1 MPISSIQEHVSGKL
15 VIYQNDRLFGEEVT
29 FLRKT
34 NPGLQLAALAAVL
47 LACMMLIFP
56 EPSFRASI
64 KGIAIW
70 WDVLFPALFPFF
82 VISEMMLGIGIV
94 HFFGTLLDPMM
105 RPLFRVPGIG
115 GFVMAMG
122 FASGYPIGARLTSQL
137 WDQRIV
143 TREEGERLVAFT
155 TSSDPIFLIG
165 AVSVGFFHSPS
176 LAGLL
181 AAAHYGSAVLVG
193 LMMRFHGKP
202 REGHGVQTR
211 EAKAPK
217 VSRIGIW
224 KQSFRAMH
232 TARLQDGRTLGV
244 MLTQALSSGLQ
255 LSFVI
260 GGLVVFFSVVMEVL
274 ASAGVMSF
282 IYTGVQTVLQGAG
295 IPSVLAEAVVN
306 GFFEVTLGAK
316 EAGSAIGI
324 PPMYKAAIAAWVLSW
339 AGLSV
344 HAQIVSVL
352 HRTPFRYTPFLFARF
367 VHGLLAA
374 ALVLLLW
381 EPLAAVPATFEPS
394 AYSTVDVTQP
404 LATWFRHT
412 LPAALTAFTVSLV
425 IMLLLSACFLFARR
439 CMKRI
444 RT

>member
-1 MPISSIQEHVSGKL
+1 M
-15 VIYQNDRLFGEEVT
+15 
-29 FLRKT
+29 RK
-34 NPGLQLAALAAVL
+34 NNYALPLAALAAVL
-47 LACMMLIFP
+47 FAGMMLFFP
-56 EPSFRASI
+56 EPSLQASV

-137 WDQRIV
+137 WDQRLV
-143 TREEGERLVAFT
+143 NREEGERLVAFT

-165 AVSVGFFHSPS
+165 AVSVGFFHSAS

-193 LMMRFHGKP
+193 ILMRFHGKDSAVN
-202 REGHGVQTR
+202 RD
-211 EAKAPK
+211 PK
-217 VSRIGIW
+217 RAEKSPKGRRIGLW
-224 KQSFRAMH
+224 KQSFQAMH
-232 TARLQDGRTLGV
+232 TARLHDGRTLGV
-244 MLTQALSSGLQ
+244 MLKQALSSGLQ

-282 IYTGVQTVLQGAG
+282 IYTGVQTILQVVG
-295 IPSVLAEAVVN
+295 IPAVLTQAVVN

-316 EAGSAIGI
+316 AAGAAAGV
-324 PPMYKAAIAAWVLSW
+324 PTMYKAAIAAWVLSW

-344 HAQIVSVL
+344 HAQIISLL
-352 HRTPFRYTPFLFARF
+352 HRTPFRYAPFLFARF

-374 ALVLLLW
+374 GLVLLLW
-381 EPLAAVPATFEPS
+381 EPLAAVPAAKGAS
-394 AYSTVDVTQP
+394 AYSAIDMTRP
-404 LATWFRHT
+404 LASWFRHT
-412 LPAALTAFTVSLV
+412 LPAALSAFTVSLV
-425 IMLLLSACFLFARR
+425 VMLLLSACFCFARR